1 MFGVPVVAV
10 LVLLGICAVPLILLL
25 DALSH
30 PATPVDHADVDR
42 DAVAR
47 SLRLN
52 RWRLAA
58 CLAGTGA
65 ALVAGFWANGLWPS
79 LLGVPVAVA
88 PGLATSVALLAYATW
103 PVTQPR
109 DARPGPASASLRR
122 REPWSFA
129 RRGTLLLP
137 LVVAVAYLLVLLA
150 GAVLAQP
157 DDAGRLRAFG
167 LTQGDL
173 TSRSSP
179 FPGSF
184 YGLPLAGVTVL
195 LAVATYAALWRM
207 ASSPAIVQGSVTPVS
222 REVDRRWRGIST
234 SVIVRT
240 ATASL
245 LGYAA
250 ATLVI
255 GGSAILRTS
264 GPDNGMAPTP
274 WVGVGWTTTLVGAV
288 GLLAAAVVA
297 GSAVAALLS
306 LRTRAVLGAPGVVVT
321 PPRR

>member
-1 MFGVPVVAV
+1 MFGVPIVAV

-25 DALSH
+25 DALGHRAQPIGSG
-30 PATPVDHADVDR
+30 ALDE

-47 SLRLN
+47 TVRSN
-52 RWRLAA
+52 RWRLAG
-58 CLAGTGA
+58 CLVGTGA
-65 ALVAGFWANGLWPS
+65 ALVIGVWLNDLWPA
-79 LLGVPVAVA
+79 LLGIPLAVA
-88 PGLATSVALLAYATW
+88 PGLAASVALLAYATW
-103 PVTQPR
+103 PATERRDPR
-109 DARPGPASASLRR
+109 SGPASASLRR
-122 REPWSFA
+122 RQPWGFA
-129 RRGTLLLP
+129 PRRTFGLP
-137 LVVAVAYLLVLLA
+137 LVLALTYLLVLLA
-150 GAVLAQP
+150 GALVAEP

-173 TSRSSP
+173 SSRSSP

-184 YGLPLAGVTVL
+184 YGLPLAGVTVVL
-195 LAVATYAALWRM
+195 VAATYAALRRM
-207 ASSPAIVQGSVTPVS
+207 AASPAVVHGSLTPAT
-222 REVDRRWRGIST
+222 REVDRRWRAIST

-255 GGSAILRTS
+255 GGSAILRVS
-264 GPDNGMAPTP
+264 GPDNGMTATP
-274 WVGVGWTTTLVGAV
+274 WIGVGWTAAVVGVVA
-288 GLLAAAVVA
+288 LLAAAVVA

-306 LRTRAVLGAPGVVVT
+306 LRTRAVLGPVVVP